1 MTYYTAF
8 FTLILLLCY
17 ILNEKFAA
25 MITYQI
31 LWLFITASSDSD
43 TLIVSSRS
51 DGGNGEQC
59 SKSELNS
66 SNDTFTE
73 SPGKETR
80 QSQHVQ
86 RIGFDQSP
94 HKEIVTNSSIVFCSV
109 NVHTVKKMLCIHL
122 HMVINSIPVRCKY
135 SCFIHRSHKT
145 YTILFCCS

>member
-1 MTYYTAF
+1 
-8 FTLILLLCY
+8 
-17 ILNEKFAA
+17 
-25 MITYQI
+25 MITFQI

-43 TLIVSSRS
+43 TIIVSSRS

-66 SNDTFTE
+66 SNNTFTE

-86 RIGFDQSP
+86 GIGFDQSP
-94 HKEIVTNSSIVFCSV
+94 HKEIVTNSRKVCCCV
-109 NVHTVKKMLCIHL
+109 NVYTVTKMLCIHQ
-122 HMVINSIPVRCKY
+122 HMVINTILVRCKY

-145 YTILFCCS
+145 ACLSILKLKTVAH